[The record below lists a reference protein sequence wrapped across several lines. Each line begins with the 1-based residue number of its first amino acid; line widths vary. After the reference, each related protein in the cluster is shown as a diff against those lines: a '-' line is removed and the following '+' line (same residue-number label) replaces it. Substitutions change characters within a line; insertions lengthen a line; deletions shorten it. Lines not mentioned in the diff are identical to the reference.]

1 MVNFI
6 IYDVTDE
13 TTKNYNTYIAQY
25 LNNNKKVA
33 TRQLITAPLTKYWM
47 RNVFLEKSC
56 VKCGEEGSPRPFYE
70 EYKLN
75 ISLNQ

>member
-56 VKCGEEGSPRPFYE
+56 VKCGEEGSPRPLYE

-75 ISLNQ
+75 ISLNL